1 MITPMRSVFFVA
13 TLCGVS
19 VLPLAGA
26 QAPVVKPVEPTLKV
40 AYVAGMESPP
50 AVVRRAAPVYPQEL
64 RAKGVQGTALVD
76 ARIDSMGRVVSVEL
90 VKATRPEFGERA
102 LEAARAWSFQPAMAQ
117 GKAIGSRVRL
127 PFDFVMPEVAAMER
141 R

>member
-1 MITPMRSVFFVA
+1 MNTPMRSVLLSVG
-13 TLCGVS
+13 LCSAGFLS
-19 VLPLAGA
+19 LANAGAPTTPLA
-26 QAPVVKPVEPTLKV
+26 EPALKV
-40 AYVAGMESPP
+40 AYVAGMESAPT
-50 AVVRRAAPVYPQEL
+50 VLRRATPVYPPEL
-64 RAKGVQGTALVD
+64 RAKGVQGMALVD
-76 ARIDSMGRVVSVEL
+76 ARVDSTGRVVGVEL

-102 LEAARAWSFQPAMAQ
+102 LEAARAWTFRPAQAQ

>member
-1 MITPMRSVFFVA
+1 MITPMRSVIFFAAV
-13 TLCGVS
+13 CGVS

-26 QAPVVKPVEPTLKV
+26 EAPVVKPAEPALKV
-40 AYVAGMESPP
+40 AYVPGMEAPP
-50 AVVRRAAPVYPQEL
+50 AGVRRAAPVYPQEL
-64 RAKGVQGTALVD
+64 RAQGVQGTALVD
-76 ARIDSMGRVVSVEL
+76 ARVDSMGRVVSVEL

-102 LEAARAWSFQPAMAQ
+102 LEAARAWTFQPAMAQ
-117 GKAIGSRVRL
+117 GRPIGSRVRL

>member
-1 MITPMRSVFFVA
+1 MRSLILVA
-13 TLCGVS
+13 ALCGSS
-19 VLPLAGA
+19 VLPVARA
-26 QAPVVKPVEPTLKV
+26 AAPVAKPAEPTLKV
-40 AYVAGMESPP
+40 AYVAGMETPP

-76 ARIDSMGRVVSVEL
+76 ARVDSTGRVVGVEL

-102 LEAARAWSFQPAMAQ
+102 LEAARAWTFQPAMAQ
-117 GKAIGSRVRL
+117 GKPIGARVRL